1 MDMVRRFDI
10 WLVELDPTVG
20 SEVNKTR
27 PCMVISPDEVNHH
40 LKTAIVLPLTSTIKD
55 YPTRV
60 NCIFQNKRGQLVI
73 DQIRSVDKKR
83 LIKKLGTMNQET
95 SIEICEVI
103 TETFRF

>member
-1 MDMVRRFDI
+1 MVKRFDI

-27 PCMVISPDEVNHH
+27 PCMVISPDEANKH
-40 LKTAIVLPLTSTIKD
+40 LKTATIIPLTRTIKD
-55 YPTRV
+55 YPSRV
-60 NCIFQNKRGQLVI
+60 DCVFQNKNGQLVI

-95 SIEICEVI
+95 CIKTCEVM
-103 TETFRF
+103 TEMFRF